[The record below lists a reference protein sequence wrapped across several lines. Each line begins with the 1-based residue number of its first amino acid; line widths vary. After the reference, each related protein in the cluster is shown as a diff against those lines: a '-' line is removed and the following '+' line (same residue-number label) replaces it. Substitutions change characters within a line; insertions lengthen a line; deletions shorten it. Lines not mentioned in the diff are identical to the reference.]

1 MSTGQAA
8 GVAAA
13 LSVRYNTTPWNVNVD
28 ALQQALVEQNV
39 VLFES
44 VMKRLKALT

>member
-1 MSTGQAA
+1 MYTGQAA

-13 LSVRYNTTPWNVNVD
+13 LSVRYNTTPRNVKVE
-28 ALQQALVEQNV
+28 ALQQALIEQNV

-44 VMKRLKALT
+44 VLKRLKALT